1 MKIRLLILALVFGFC
16 SSGFAG
22 YTMGHPNT
30 KIYRMQSTGTG
41 NKDPYVTVA
50 YRLKRKDNG
59 MIISTGY
66 YSDEFTGWM
75 VSLNYSSIGL
85 DIGVDADLLE
95 SGTVQVHKDV
105 TTALYED

>member
-1 MKIRLLILALVFGFC
+1 
-16 SSGFAG
+16 
-22 YTMGHPNT
+22 
-30 KIYRMQSTGTG
+30 
-41 NKDPYVTVA
+41 
-50 YRLKRKDNG
+50 